1 MSKLKHKRRQVFIGI
16 LTIVVG
22 NSIVTAA
29 PSLDTEIAKILFL
42 TFANIVMLIMVWDA
56 YFDEQ
61 LSQKGVWGVLK
72 DSLSITAVGT
82 VTTLIVSK
90 IITRIIGDLII
101 AWGTLGWLIAGT
113 IAGMATAILG
123 IAWAFY
129 CDDLYRNSTS

>member
-1 MSKLKHKRRQVFIGI
+1 MSKLKDKRKQVFISI

-29 PSLDTEIAKILFL
+29 PSLETEIAKILFL
-42 TFANIVMLIMVWDA
+42 TFANIVMLMIVWDA
-56 YFDEQ
+56 YFSEQ
-61 LSQKGVWGVLK
+61 LSDKGAWKIIK
-72 DSLSITAVGT
+72 DSLSITAIST

-90 IITRIIGDLII
+90 ITINAIENLII
-101 AWGTLGWLIAGT
+101 TWGTLGWIIAGI

-129 CDDLYRNSTS
+129 CDDLYRNSV